1 MKRASSS
8 WIRLS
13 VTLAVGLVSCLHTV
27 APQVAPSGRLQLSES
42 ASGPH
47 GRAPFAVVAAG
58 PRGEI
63 ATDNDPG
70 ITLVFN
76 RAMREVDGS
85 PLAGLPPVTIGTE
98 DGRTVKGHFR
108 WVGTHGMLFEPD
120 GKLPGASRFKV
131 TVPRGTRALD
141 QSVLASDYTL
151 EFTTVRPHLLST
163 FPRAGSHQARA
174 GDPIFL
180 KFSQAI
186 EPAELQKSLQVS
198 LVVEGQKTASIV
210 PVTIKRGAP
219 EWAARPNVR
228 P

>member
-1 MKRASSS
+1 MKRASSP

-13 VTLAVGLVSCLHTV
+13 VTFAIGLVSCLHTV
-27 APQVAPSGRLQLSES
+27 APRVAPSGRLQLSES

-47 GRAPFAVVAAG
+47 GRVPFAVVAAG

-85 PLAGLPPVTIGTE
+85 PLAGLPPVTIRTE
-98 DGRTVKGHFR
+98 EGDPSR
-108 WVGTHGMLFEPD
+108 
-120 GKLPGASRFKV
+120 GASGGWARTACCSSPTANSRAPARFKV
-131 TVPRGTRALD
+131 SVPRGTRSLD

-151 EFTTVRPHLLST
+151 EFTTVRPQLADT
-163 FPRAGSHQARA
+163 FPRVGSHQARA
-174 GDPIFL
+174 SDPIFL

-186 EPAELQKSLQVS
+186 EPAGITEVAAG
-198 LVVEGQKTASIV
+198 VVGSRRSKD
-210 PVTIKRGAP
+210 
-219 EWAARPNVR
+219 WAASYR
-228 P
+228 